1 MTISLT
7 SVRLPDF
14 GVPGEKPDVA
24 VEIYDAR
31 VRAACDKAG
40 CDWLAVYADREHF
53 GNIAFLTGFEPR
65 FEEAF
70 LLLGP
75 NNKRV
80 LLTGNESESY
90 APLARLP
97 GVTVLLSQTLS
108 LMAQDRSRFP
118 RFSDRLGDAGI
129 KAGDTVGLVGWKY
142 LEPFE
147 DEASETAYFVPAVYV
162 QALQRAVGPSGRLRD
177 ATHVLMH
184 PENGVAV
191 TIDADQIAA
200 FEWAATRSSL
210 ATWRIVS
217 GVREGDS
224 EFDAVSR
231 MGYAGDPLN
240 VHTMFASASKGE
252 TVIGLRS
259 ATGRKL
265 KRGDGVTTAIG
276 HWGGLSS
283 RAGLFDVANDEF
295 LTIAKGY
302 FQGLIS
308 WYETAAIGVEGGT
321 VHETVISTLTI
332 SNLRPALNPGHLGG
346 YEEWT
351 HSPIRPGSK
360 DRIRSGMHFQVDIIP
375 TPIAV
380 GWALNCEDAVV
391 FADEALRS
399 QIETKHPTTFKRIA
413 ARRDFMKKV
422 IGVELRADI
431 LPLSSTPLYFAPF
444 WLKSDNVLVRDR

>member
-14 GVPGEKPDVA
+14 GSPGEKPDIP
-24 VEIYDAR
+24 VETYDAR
-31 VRAACDKAG
+31 ARAAYDRAG
-40 CDWLAVYADREHF
+40 CDWLAIYADREHF
-53 GNIAFLTGFEPR
+53 GNIAFLSGFEPR

-80 LLTGNESESY
+80 LVTGNECESY

-97 GVTVLLSQTLS
+97 GMSVLLAQTLS

-147 DEASETAYFVPAVYV
+147 DDAVETAYFVPAVYV
-162 QALQRAVGPSGRLRD
+162 QAFQRAVGASGGLRD

-184 PENGVAV
+184 PENGIAV

-200 FEWAATRSSL
+200 FEWAALRSSS
-210 ATWRIVS
+210 AMWRIVS

-252 TVIGLRS
+252 PVIGLRS

-265 KRGDGVTTAIG
+265 GRGDGVTTAIG

-283 RAGLFDVANDEF
+283 RAGLLDRANDEF
-295 LTIAKGY
+295 LAIAKGY

-308 WYETAAIGVEGGT
+308 WYETAAIGVEGGAI
-321 VHETVISTLTI
+321 HEAVTSTLAKAK
-332 SNLRPALNPGHLGG
+332 LKPALNPGHLGG

-351 HSPIRPGSK
+351 HSPIRPGSG
-360 DRIRSGMHFQVDIIP
+360 DRIRSGKHFQVDIIP
-375 TPIAV
+375 TPIAD

-391 FADEALRS
+391 LADDALRAEL
-399 QIETKHPTTFKRIA
+399 ETKHPAVFKRMA
-413 ARRDFMKKV
+413 ARRDFMKDKL
-422 IGVELRADI
+422 GVDLRPDI

-444 WLKSDNVLVRDR
+444 WLASDNVLVRDR